1 VSDILHSAAPGGDI
15 APRSPAVEVR
25 ERPVSADAPQG
36 SSERAECAE
45 RGVSRQHEE
54 SGEDE
59 SPGEREELIGQL
71 ERTQQEFERRA
82 LSAMA
87 DPLIATPLTM
97 QQLKVLAMIALD
109 AGTATGVTLAA
120 LLKVSVGSMSAMIDR
135 LVDHGMVQRTED
147 PEDRRVRRLTVT
159 TEGSQMVRSLLSS
172 AGNVPTSVLRRI
184 ALADLRA
191 LVQGIRA
198 VDQATAREP
207 HST

>member
-1 VSDILHSAAPGGDI
+1 MSSADRGRVSEIVHSAAPGDDVT
-15 APRSPAVEVR
+15 PRALGGESSSPEPGSEVP
-25 ERPVSADAPQG
+25 ESAA
-36 SSERAECAE
+36 
-45 RGVSRQHEE
+45 
-54 SGEDE
+54 DE
-59 SPGEREELIGQL
+59 GEREQLILQL

-109 AGTATGVTLAA
+109 AGAATGVTLAA
-120 LLKVSVGSMSAMIDR
+120 LLKVSLGSMSAMIDR

-159 TEGSQMVRSLLSS
+159 ADGSQMVRSLLST
-172 AGNVPTSVLRRI
+172 AGSVPTSVLRRI
-184 ALADLRA
+184 ELVDLRA

-198 VDQATAREP
+198 VDRATANGEP
-207 HST
+207 ETP

>member
-1 VSDILHSAAPGGDI
+1 LSDILHSAAADDAAARRSSIVAPPTAVSCTATDATGD
-15 APRSPAVEVR
+15 
-25 ERPVSADAPQG
+25 
-36 SSERAECAE
+36 
-45 RGVSRQHEE
+45 
-54 SGEDE
+54 
-59 SPGEREELIGQL
+59 PGEREELISQL

-147 PEDRRVRRLTVT
+147 PEDRRVRRLTAT
-159 TEGSQMVRSLLSS
+159 AEGSQMVRSLFSS

-184 ALADLRA
+184 PLPDLRA

-198 VDQATAREP
+198 VDRATTGEGD
-207 HST
+207 SS